1 MEDDFDV
8 KFAEELQ
15 MLEGQPT
22 LSVIACVCVCLSVCR
37 FAPEI
42 YFLI

>member
-22 LSVIACVCVCLSVCR
+22 LSVIACVCVSVYLCVGLRLR
-37 FAPEI
+37 FT
-42 YFLI
+42 F